1 MTKNLY
7 AFDISG
13 NYAQQSFVVIAYTW
27 MGAQRLIEDY
37 LKEIGGYVTIEDVR
51 NSIQERLYQTPFIP
65 SLVKNVDREVG
76 VIWTAGYV
84 E

>member
-1 MTKNLY
+1 MAKNLY
-7 AFDISG
+7 AFDIGG
-13 NYAQQSFVVIAYTW
+13 NYAHQSFIVIAYTW

-51 NSIQERLYQTPFIP
+51 NSIQESLYQTPVIP

-76 VIWTAGYV
+76 VIWTSGYA